1 MSRSERRLR
10 MQHMRRYLM
19 DHNVYRWAAN
29 VLGDLHELRLDGQA
43 FGFRK
48 PGPVSVPTPLDKR
61 SKPVEKARIG

>member
-1 MSRSERRLR
+1 
-10 MQHMRRYLM
+10 M